1 VSFWESAFPLGWGY
15 EVALRAILSLG
26 CVVFL
31 LSAIW
36 IATSPISL
44 AV

>member
-1 VSFWESAFPLGWGY
+1 MV
-15 EVALRAILSLG
+15 SLG

-31 LSAIW
+31 LTAIW